1 MDVLIMELALT
12 EIKEFP
18 SIPIKVSFNEY
29 IEIAKYYSTDQSS
42 TFINGVLD
50 KIIQMLRKKNLI
62 AKQGRGLIGEEDDR
76 LVVSD
81 DDLE

>member
-1 MDVLIMELALT
+1 
-12 EIKEFP
+12 
-18 SIPIKVSFNEY
+18 
-29 IEIAKYYSTDQSS
+29 
-42 TFINGVLD
+42 
-50 KIIQMLRKKNLI
+50 LI